1 MDGLGGRTKWT
12 DCVEK
17 EEGKCPVADRAAVS
31 RSRASLRP
39 PPLVSDGVDLGMR
52 RAPQG
57 RDEEPRG
64 STPGYGV
71 NIRQHEPRKGGP
83 IVVSS
88 I

>member
-1 MDGLGGRTKWT
+1 MPSCRQ
-12 DCVEK
+12 
-17 EEGKCPVADRAAVS
+17 S
-31 RSRASLRP
+31 RSFTIPGITST